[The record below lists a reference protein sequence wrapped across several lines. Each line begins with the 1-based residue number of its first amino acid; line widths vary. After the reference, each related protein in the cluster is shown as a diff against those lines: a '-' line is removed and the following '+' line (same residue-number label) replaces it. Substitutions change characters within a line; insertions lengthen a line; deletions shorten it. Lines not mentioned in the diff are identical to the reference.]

1 MKQKLLDVIVKYQK
15 KDIYLQKIHTVAI
28 SITNMAVADAY
39 PDNENKEVIIK
50 KYAPF
55 TDYISEINN
64 AQVDNGKYIDVVMP
78 M

>member
-1 MKQKLLDVIVKYQK
+1 
-15 KDIYLQKIHTVAI
+15 
-28 SITNMAVADAY
+28 MAVADAY

-64 AQVDNGKYIDVVMP
+64 AQVDNAKYIDVVMP